1 MNGFKEMLKYLRNR
15 SGKSQQ
21 ALADDL
27 GMSKSAISMYE
38 NGQRKPNFDVLEAI
52 ADYFNVNMGTLL
64 GDEERLPLPARN
76 LLPIPETYQ
85 VPRVGSIACGTPTLA
100 EQNIEGYDNVP
111 VDVRCDFTLVCK
123 GDSMVGA
130 GIEDGDLVYIREQP
144 EVENGEIAA
153 VMVGEEDATLK
164 RFKQV
169 GDTVLLIPENSSY
182 EPLVFSKEQIA
193 NIRIIGKAVG
203 FTRFFEK

>member
-76 LLPIPETYQ
+76 LLPRPETYQ

-111 VDVRCDFTLVCK
+111 VDVRWDFTLVCK